1 MVLSLIVY
9 LYIYRFVDVHY
20 QLVPYLLTTGSEA
33 YENGRS
39 SLSPLAKHDSFIDK
53 VIQSITLGVS
63 LVGAC
68 ILPRHLLCVER
79 IPGEEDSGGA

>member
-1 MVLSLIVY
+1 M
-9 LYIYRFVDVHY
+9 HY

-53 VIQSITLGVS
+53 VITLGVS
-63 LVGAC
+63 LAGIG
-68 ILPRHLLCVER
+68 ILPRHLLYVEC
-79 IPGEEDSGGA
+79 IPGKEDRGRGLSSSTSEGEGLSLPTKSK